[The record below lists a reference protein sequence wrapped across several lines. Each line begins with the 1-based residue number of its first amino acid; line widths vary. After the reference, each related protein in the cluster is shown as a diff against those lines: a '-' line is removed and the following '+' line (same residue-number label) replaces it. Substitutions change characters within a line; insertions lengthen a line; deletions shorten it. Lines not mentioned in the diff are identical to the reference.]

1 LEFGLSPG
9 QALTPSFQD
18 FSVDIHQSSAG
29 NPQLQVPSQPASIEG
44 GMMTNTNGQPSKL
57 PPIGGLSDLPKVLQ
71 IFLKK
76 TGANG
81 ANETDQGA
89 QMKADAAPEQLPLK
103 GLGWATKCLAK
114 GGLEIS
120 RSCFLCCLHYSQS
133 TKVIISLGLGN
144 RAARASRVTQPRN
157 CGPSKAALAL
167 ADSLKI
173 TWGLV
178 LAGETG

>member
-1 LEFGLSPG
+1 
-9 QALTPSFQD
+9 
-18 FSVDIHQSSAG
+18 
-29 NPQLQVPSQPASIEG
+29 
-44 GMMTNTNGQPSKL
+44 MTNTNGQPSKL

-89 QMKADAAPEQLPLK
+89 QMKADAAPVQLPLK

-133 TKVIISLGLGN
+133 TKIIISLEPGEPSCAGVPGHP
-144 RAARASRVTQPRN
+144 AQESRTLQ
-157 CGPSKAALAL
+157 GSGGFGGQLE
-167 ADSLKI
+167 KI
-173 TWGLV
+173 TWGMA
-178 LAGETG
+178 LACETG